1 MLIWTDLNGWVFKN
15 NCACRW
21 LIERICRQMAGLNWS
36 FICYSFFF
44 FFEVETDPEDGHII
58 MWDVKSG
65 GMDNST
71 PYIESI
77 NEIRNLLHKTW
88 DGMDNSTPSK

>member
-1 MLIWTDLNGWVFKN
+1 MINWENMSSNGRFKLIIYMLKF
-15 NCACRW
+15 
-21 LIERICRQMAGLNWS
+21 
-36 FICYSFFF
+36 FFF